1 MALSTTDRP
10 VQTPDM
16 TPTAGVMTLETMPP
30 GSTAGVGTVPLAG
43 IGMLPGTEAGMT
55 AIKPLGPLRPILY
68 DDIDP
73 VLLMRLYPSATGED
87 ARAAAI
93 AAGEARIVA
102 GEEVEASQYEPIFY
116 EGDGLSAEERDE
128 RRQRARPPQAARPG
142 VNNPP
147 VVTGSLAPGP
157 GIHTPPQQQAQN
169 RAMAPTQYPTS
180 RSPDPFATR

>member
-10 VQTPDM
+10 VPTPDM

-73 VLLMRLYPSATGED
+73 ILLARLYPGASD
-87 ARAAAI
+87 PRAAAME
-93 AAGEARIVA
+93 AAEARIVA
-102 GEEVEASQYEPIFY
+102 GEAVEASQYEPIFY

-128 RRQRARPPQAARPG
+128 RRQRARPPQPARSG
-142 VNNPP
+142 ENNPP
-147 VVTGSLAPGP
+147 VVTGPRAPGP
-157 GIHTPPQQQAQN
+157 GIHTPPQQSQPGQQLAYQ
-169 RAMAPTQYPTS
+169 PS
-180 RSPDPFATR
+180 RQPSPDPFATR